1 MYSPEKT
8 RIVLVHSTEKAKP
21 TSQNLG
27 GGRGGGAS
35 RKREDKKQKNVAILS
50 EMFVRGRK
58 TLMEQ
63 TR

>member
-1 MYSPEKT
+1 M
-8 RIVLVHSTEKAKP
+8 VHSTEKAKP

-27 GGRGGGAS
+27 GGRGRGAS